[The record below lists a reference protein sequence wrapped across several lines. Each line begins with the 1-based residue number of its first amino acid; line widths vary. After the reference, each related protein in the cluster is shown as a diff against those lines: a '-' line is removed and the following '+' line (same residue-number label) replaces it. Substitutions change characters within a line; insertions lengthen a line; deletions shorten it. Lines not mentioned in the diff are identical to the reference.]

1 MILYKE
7 AHALKIEAFIDSIIN
22 DKPTSV
28 NKENVLKSL
37 NIAIAASESA
47 EKGKPVFLG

>member
-7 AHALKIEAFIDSIIN
+7 AHALEIEAFIDSIIN

-28 NKENVLKSL
+28 NKENALRAF

-47 EKGKPVFLG
+47 KKGKPVFLG